1 MRLKVLFF
9 LLYAWSLYCVHP
21 PIVCRDPDVGG
32 TAQNMER
39 KFLIFGTDDSGGAGL
54 GNMLIFFPAAFYFAA
69 LTGRDILIAD
79 GSVLGEMCRIIHCG
93 FPHLKYIAPAF
104 PRILTEDAI
113 QSAEMLKF
121 QDFQRYME
129 GSRKADS
136 KVVRATGFLPKSDWW
151 IWFNF
156 TVPCVTRITGCDPGD
171 VMCAER
177 HAYQRLI
184 RGPFMSSFT
193 SKEEAR
199 IIGVPTY
206 LKHSL
211 LTLPHSYSPRLDIA
225 VHLRA
230 QFHHF
235 EQHTDVSDPAYKQEV
250 QAWLNGSECE
260 QVFSQLKD
268 QLLHSVAALRGAK
281 EKSKE
286 DSKSKDK
293 DPVYIYLASDNED
306 VKDAFV
312 YMLGNTTKILD
323 QALVMRVDS
332 PSIYHIKNMLHDNV
346 ENKADG
352 LLDLV
357 FDWYALSLANTIY
370 AWRKGSTNMI

>member
-1 MRLKVLFF
+1 
-9 LLYAWSLYCVHP
+9 
-21 PIVCRDPDVGG
+21 
-32 TAQNMER
+32 
-39 KFLIFGTDDSGGAGL
+39 
-54 GNMLIFFPAAFYFAA
+54 MLIFFPAAFYFAA

-79 GSVLGEMCRIIHCG
+79 GSVLGEMCKIVQCG
-93 FPHLKYIAPAF
+93 FPHLRFIAPAF
-104 PRILTEDAI
+104 PRILTEEAI
-113 QSAEMLKF
+113 KSAEMLKF

-129 GSRKADS
+129 GSRKVDA

-156 TVPCVTRITGCDPGD
+156 TVPCVSRITGCDPGD

-177 HAYQRLI
+177 HAFQRLM
-184 RGPFMSSFT
+184 RGPFKSAFT
-193 SKEEAR
+193 AQEEER
-199 IIGVPTY
+199 ILGVPTY

-225 VHLRA
+225 VHMRA

-235 EQHTDVSDPAYKQEV
+235 EQHTDVSDPAYRQEV
-250 QAWLNGSECE
+250 SLWLNSSECE
-260 QVFSQLKD
+260 QVFGHLKD
-268 QLLHSVAALRGAK
+268 QLLQSVAALRGDK
-281 EKSKE
+281 
-286 DSKSKDK
+286 DKSKDDHNK

-312 YMLGNTTKILD
+312 YMLGNTTKILHH
-323 QALVMRVDS
+323 ALIMRVDS
-332 PSIYHIKNMLHDNV
+332 QSIYHIKNMLHNNV
-346 ENKADG
+346 ESKADG

-370 AWRKGSTNMI
+370 AWRKGGTNMISSFVQSAQKLSGTLVVLQ